1 MGDTL
6 KKFFS
11 ILGGLMA
18 FLTII
23 ALAIIFINAQFNFIH
38 NEVVLNVLAYIQTY
52 ALIATVGIVALEFS
66 ADKGLAV
73 FVVTA
78 LLIAVVVIF
87 SFLPG
92 TKDVVIGWVGKVIK
106 K

>member
-18 FLTII
+18 FLTIVAFAFI
-23 ALAIIFINAQFNFIH
+23 LINAQFNLVH
-38 NEVVLNVLAYIQTY
+38 NEVVLQVLAYVQTY
-52 ALIATVGIVALEFS
+52 ALIATVGITALEFAS
-66 ADKGLAV
+66 DKGIAV

-87 SFLPG
+87 TFLPG
-92 TKDVVIGWVGKVIK
+92 TKDVIIGWVGNVVK

>member
-18 FLTII
+18 FLTIVAFAFI
-23 ALAIIFINAQFNFIH
+23 LINAQFGLVH
-38 NEVVLNVLAYIQTY
+38 NEVVLQVLAYVQTY
-52 ALIATVGIVALEFS
+52 ALIATVGITALEFAS
-66 ADKGLAV
+66 DKGIAV

-87 SFLPG
+87 TFLPG
-92 TKDVVIGWVGKVIK
+92 TKDVIIGWVGNVVK